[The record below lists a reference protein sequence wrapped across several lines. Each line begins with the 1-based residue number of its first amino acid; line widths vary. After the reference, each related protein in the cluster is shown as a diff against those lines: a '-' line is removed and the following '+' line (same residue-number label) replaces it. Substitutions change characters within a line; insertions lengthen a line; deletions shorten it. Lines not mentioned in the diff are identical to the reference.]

1 MRLKPPT
8 VPAAASSAGGAS
20 VGPRMLPGTYTVR
33 MTKDKEVYSMP
44 LKVVPDSR
52 ATHSL
57 ADRRAQFNLA
67 KKLSAM
73 LGEMS
78 VAVDRLN
85 AVRLALDSRAGAL
98 PAGDPLIARLRSAS
112 SSVDALRKKIVATKE
127 GGAITGEERLRE
139 NLADLY
145 GSVNGYDGRPSQ
157 NAAGSNRSHR
167 ARAARRRSRFRRVAW
182 SRDEWYQLGTY
193 CKEA

>member
-1 MRLKPPT
+1 
-8 VPAAASSAGGAS
+8 
-20 VGPRMLPGTYTVR
+20 
-33 MTKDKEVYSMP
+33 MP
-44 LKVVPDSR
+44 LTVVPDPR

-57 ADRRAQFNLA
+57 ADRRAQFALA

-85 AVRLALDSRAGAL
+85 TVRLALDSRAAAL
-98 PAGDPLIARLRSAS
+98 VTRLRSAS
-112 SSVDALRKKIVATKE
+112 SSVDQLRKKIVATKE

-145 GSVNGYDGRPSQ
+145 GSVNGYDGRPTQ
-157 NAAGSNRSHR
+157 MQLDRTEAIERELHDVVR
-167 ARAARRRSRFRRVAW
+167 DFDAW
-182 SRDEWYQLGTY
+182 SKKELPGLNAQLA
-193 CKEA
+193 KKKIAVVP